1 MKIPKKGGFSNFD
14 VENDSQEDTTLQQK
28 TFPVLRVKKPYT
40 YLIIG
45 SILVLI
51 ISIILNIRYRQ
62 VIYANMQQQ
71 LYDEQN
77 EFVRNFIASQKG
89 HSTDRPLIIFAY
101 SESDYS
107 RANTLFFI
115 RHGLHAEADFIFI
128 LNGES
133 SIEQAIPNN
142 MSNIRVIKRE
152 NTCFDL
158 GAMGIVLKSDNNAL
172 VKKYKKFILMNSSI
186 RGPFVPTWGKG
197 CWSDFFLSK
206 VTEKVKLVGIAVN
219 CKPAKHIQ
227 SMIIATDSIGLDI
240 LLKGD
245 KANQREFVNE
255 WGFNEYSLVGMSD
268 CAKNYADAVSA
279 EISLTN
285 LILKANYSIEVLM
298 TAATRRGY
306 YEDCENDSVLHVDK
320 YFGTS
325 LHPYE
330 TVFTKVSRNEYDK
343 ILISRL
349 TEWHDAWGYTS
360 WEACMPIKEK

>member
-1 MKIPKKGGFSNFD
+1 MKISKKKGFSHFD
-14 VENDSQEDTTLQQK
+14 AESDSHEDESSQHE
-28 TFPVLRVKKPYT
+28 TFPVPRVKRPYI

-62 VIYANMQQQ
+62 VTYAKLQQQ
-71 LYDEQN
+71 MYDENN
-77 EFVRNFIASQKG
+77 EFVRNFIVSQKE
-89 HSTDRPLIIFAY
+89 HITDRPLIIFAY

-107 RANTLFFI
+107 RENTLFFL
-115 RHGLHAEADFIFI
+115 RHGLHAEADFIII
-128 LNGES
+128 LNGET
-133 SIEQAIPNN
+133 SIEHAIPKN
-142 MSNIRVIKRE
+142 MSHIKVIKRD

-158 GAMGIVLKSDNNAL
+158 GAMGLVLKSNNNAL
-172 VKKYKKFILMNSSI
+172 VKQYKRFILMNSSI
-186 RGPFVPTWGKG
+186 RGPFIPTWAKG
-197 CWSDFFLSK
+197 CWSDYFLSK
-206 VTEKVKLVGIAVN
+206 VTEKVKLVGVSVN
-219 CKPAKHIQ
+219 CLPVRHVQ

-245 KANQREFVNE
+245 TANQREFINE
-255 WGFNEYSLVGMSD
+255 WGFNQYSLVGMSA

-279 EISLTN
+279 EVSLTN
-285 LILKANYSIEVLM
+285 LILKANYSVEVLM

-330 TVFTKVSRNEYDK
+330 TVFTKVSRNIYDK

-349 TEWHDAWGYTS
+349 T
-360 WEACMPIKEK
+360 